1 MTKDELVT
9 ACHEYVLAHQPAKSN
24 ESAAASTQSAAE
36 STQEAWTGHLHIT
49 PDIVAEILD
58 SNKEV

>member
-9 ACHEYVLAHQPAKSN
+9 ACHEYVLAHQPA
-24 ESAAASTQSAAE
+24 ASTQSAAE
-36 STQEAWTGHLHIT
+36 STQEAWTGYLHIT
-49 PDIVAEILD
+49 PEIVAEILD